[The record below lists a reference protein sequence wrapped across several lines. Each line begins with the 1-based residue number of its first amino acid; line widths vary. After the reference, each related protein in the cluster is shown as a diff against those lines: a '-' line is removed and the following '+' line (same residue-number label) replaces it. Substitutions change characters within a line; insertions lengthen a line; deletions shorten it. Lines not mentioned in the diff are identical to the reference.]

1 MNTAETLPLVEK
13 WSEEYSTTVRQD
25 GPAWLQELRENAASQ
40 FGSAGLPTR
49 KDEAWKYTPV
59 RLLEGLRPTTVRGDG
74 NSVADTCFPEPVV
87 GADAGVVS
95 IGNGVLSLQLP
106 EMMAG
111 VTLLPMREA
120 FKKYADRLQPLL
132 AAVELEGA
140 GRMFSALN
148 TAFLDQGLVVHVDE
162 NTQAGKLLVRWAFS
176 GEDSI
181 RLGNFRLVLL
191 LEQGA
196 KLDLIEQYESV
207 GAASGALNVLTQ
219 IDLSNDAELSHVRI
233 QDEGDGCVLLTS
245 TSIQQAAASVYQYS
259 GFDLGGGLVRH
270 ELHSELAGAGAFA
283 GFDGAFVLDQKR
295 HVDNH
300 ISVDH
305 AAPGC
310 SSKQFFRGVL
320 GGSSRGVFNGR
331 ALIRPGADESV
342 VHQSNANLLLSRLAE
357 IDTKPELEIYAD
369 EVVASHGAT
378 VGQLDESA
386 IFYMRTRGLSDSEA
400 RRMLTAAFCHAVS
413 DRLGD
418 AGLSEVIS
426 SRLDAAMPNDQ
437 PIAAETS
444 DA

>member
-1 MNTAETLPLVEK
+1 MDAVETLPLVEK

-25 GPAWLQELRENAASQ
+25 GPGWLQELRENAARQ

-49 KDEAWKYTPV
+49 RNEAWKYTPV
-59 RLLEGLRPTTVRGDG
+59 RLLEGLRPTTARGDG
-74 NSVADTCFPEPVV
+74 GTVAETRFPDPVL
-87 GADAGVVS
+87 GAGSAVVS
-95 IGNGVLSLQLP
+95 VGNGVLSSQLP
-106 EMMAG
+106 EMLAG
-111 VTLLPMREA
+111 VTLLPLRDALEK
-120 FKKYADRLQPLL
+120 FGDRLQPMLV
-132 AAVELEGA
+132 AVELEGA

-148 TAFLDQGLVVHVDE
+148 TAFLDQGLVVHVDK

-176 GEDSI
+176 GGESI
-181 RLGNFRLVLL
+181 RLGNFRLVIL
-191 LEQGA
+191 LEKGA
-196 KLDLIEQYESV
+196 KLDLIEQFESA

-219 IDLSNDAELSHVRI
+219 IDLADEAQLSHVRI
-233 QDEGDGCVLLTS
+233 QDEGDDVVLLTS
-245 TSIQQAAASVYQYS
+245 TSVQQAAASIYQYS

-386 IFYMRTRGLSDSEA
+386 IFYMRSRGLSDPEA

-418 AGLSEVIS
+418 AALSEIIS
-426 SRLDAAMPNDQ
+426 SRLDAAMPGDQ